1 MLIASPTELL
11 IKVGLSLVLL
21 ALALEDVRHQK
32 VGNELPLIFSGV
44 VLWRSV
50 TVLPALGLLWGAL
63 VAAPK
68 KPGVWQ
74 PRWLL
79 AGGLAMFAAGVGVRD
94 HSLFA
99 VLVWLLVIAEWRV
112 NLIGGADAQLQLL
125 LVTLFPTWAM
135 VKLLLLIPL
144 ATRLLYVVRGKRGRQ
159 PMIPAYA
166 FAGLLQLWNVV

>member
-1 MLIASPTELL
+1 MLIGSPLELL
-11 IKVGLSLVLL
+11 IKISLSLVLL

-32 VGNELPLIFSGV
+32 VGNGLPLLFSGV

-63 VAAPK
+63 LVASVR
-68 KPGVWQ
+68 PGIRQ

-79 AGGLAMFAAGVGVRD
+79 AVALVIIAAGVGLQD
-94 HSLFA
+94 HSLFV
-99 VLVWLLVIAEWRV
+99 VLVWLLVIAQWHV

-135 VKLLLLIPL
+135 AKLLLLIPCAL
-144 ATRLLYVVRGKRGRQ
+144 RLLYVVRGKRGRQ

-166 FAGLLQLWNVV
+166 MAGLLQLWSVV